1 MATVSQRSNISLF
14 TKPLPKRL
22 MRGCPGWPH
31 TEAMSTTTA
40 ITDLSGLSHAIVDLI
55 HRTSHGVVA
64 VRIAPHRVASGVSIR
79 ENLVAIADHTLR
91 RNGQITVSQIDGT
104 EGKAALLGRDPT
116 IDVALLRV
124 EDVKLQ
130 PLSAADPS
138 TFRPGVL
145 AAVVGL
151 TMDVGPSASLGILGA
166 IGGARHTWR
175 GGMLDS
181 FVRLDV
187 NLYPSQSG
195 AAVVNPEGQLI
206 GLATPAL
213 LRHSAVA
220 VPVSTLNRV
229 AEELLKQGRIRQG
242 YLGVGL
248 QQVSLPQNLRE
259 KLKAPAEWG
268 LILLSVEPDS
278 PAGRAKLQVG
288 DILVALDER
297 PVGDVDEL
305 QIVLRGETVG
315 RTVTA
320 ALIRGGEPIELP
332 LTITEREKTEK

>member
-1 MATVSQRSNISLF
+1 
-14 TKPLPKRL
+14 
-22 MRGCPGWPH
+22 
-31 TEAMSTTTA
+31 MSSTTA
-40 ITDLSGLSHAIVDLI
+40 ITDLSGLSHALVNLI
-55 HRTSHGVVA
+55 QKTSSGVVA
-64 VRIAPHRVASGVSIR
+64 VRVAPHRVASGVSIR

-91 RNGQITVSQIDGT
+91 RNGQITISQVDGT
-104 EGKAALLGRDPT
+104 EAKAAFLGRDPS
-116 IDVALLRV
+116 IDIALLKV
-124 EDVKLQ
+124 DDLKLQ
-130 PLSAADPS
+130 PLSSADPS

-166 IGGARHTWR
+166 VGGARHTWR
-175 GGMLDS
+175 GGLLDS

-220 VPVSTLNRV
+220 VPVATLNRV
-229 AEELLKQGRIRQG
+229 ADELLREGRIRQG
-242 YLGVGL
+242 YLGIGL
-248 QQVSLPQNLRE
+248 QQVNIPQNLRE

-305 QIVLRGETVG
+305 QIILRGEIVG

-320 ALIRGGEPIELP
+320 VLLRGGEPIELS